1 MIKEI
6 ETRRSIR
13 KYTDKEV
20 TKEDLLDLLK
30 AAMHSP
36 TARNLQEWRFFVSNS
51 RDVLDKI
58 ATIPAYLMLQK
69 AKAVII
75 VCGDRTINSEEYC
88 FVDCAAATQTILLE
102 ATHKGIGTC
111 WCAIEPRKERSD
123 ALRKL
128 LKLKDNIFPVALI
141 SIGYP
146 GEEKGIEDRFDD
158 TKITWL

>member
-13 KYTDKEV
+13 KYTDKEI

-30 AAMHSP
+30 AGMHSP
-36 TARNLQEWRFFVSNS
+36 TARNLQEWRFIVSNNKE
-51 RDVLDKI
+51 VLDKI
-58 ATIPAYLMLQK
+58 ATIPAYQMLLG
-69 AKAVII
+69 ARAVII

-123 ALRKL
+123 ALRDL
-128 LKLKDNIFPVALI
+128 LKLEDNIFPVALV
-141 SIGYP
+141 SLGYP
-146 GEEKGIEDRFDD
+146 AEEKGIEDRFDD
-158 TKITWL
+158 NKITWL

>member
-13 KYTDKEV
+13 KYADKEI

-30 AAMHSP
+30 AGMHSP
-36 TARNLQEWRFFVSNS
+36 TARNLQEWRFIVSNN
-51 RDVLDKI
+51 REVLDKI
-58 ATIPAYLMLQK
+58 ATIPAYQMLLG
-69 AKAVII
+69 ARAVII

-123 ALRKL
+123 VLRDL
-128 LKLKDNIFPVALI
+128 LKLEDNIFPVALV
-141 SIGYP
+141 SLGYP
-146 GEEKGIEDRFDD
+146 AEEKGIEDRFDVN
-158 TKITWL
+158 KITWL